1 MIWQEPIF
9 VKESRQPTW
18 KLWGEEREEGAV
30 YTIYLKKV
38 RYQNPTKTLLLES
51 DDERSHLEWETIRVK
66 FIKAGTIEKL
76 VNSLA
81 SDDGELESTFVNI
94 FLATYRTFA
103 SPHHVLSLLIE
114 RYEYLVNNKE
124 ALSESMIDPHKK
136 TVVSALHVWLDSYP
150 EDFRD
155 PPLHTCLRCLHSFT
169 FTYLPK
175 TELHIKATYRL
186 ERFLKECKQ
195 SDTTTFISDDYDLVI
210 ANSPHSPYN
219 FPNIAERHFAEQLT
233 RMDRDVLR
241 SMVAHQCLGAVWS
254 KNKRAGS
261 APTVLATIDQFNAV
275 SLRVISTVILAI
287 NSERPHVIETWIDI
301 AQELRVLKN
310 FSSLKAIISGLQSN
324 SVFRLKKTWHSVPR
338 DKVELFQELARIFSE
353 ENNQWAQRKLLI
365 REGTAKFADTFGHN
379 DRHLQ
384 KIIQKQQSTMSKLNI
399 GTIPYLGTFLTDL
412 TMIDAATP
420 DLLPDGLINFDKKRK
435 EFEVLAQI
443 KLLQGAANSYNIT
456 EDSVFDQWF
465 HSILVLD
472 DREAFRI
479 SCQIEP
485 SDNIT
490 SSCANSIIGTGKKQN
505 YEHKKNDSISSN
517 CSSKSLYGLS
527 DDGLHSP
534 NNSLDKQDSLL
545 DLSSSSSSYSLQSF
559 DMSLNGSNN
568 TNIIVKNSVNN
579 STFNTSSDFYIIRI
593 TVDADNVETD
603 GVVLYKSIMLSNN
616 ERTPQVIRNAMLKF
630 CIDDDPENYTLS
642 QVLPDK
648 EMILPMTAN
657 VYYAVNTEYDLN
669 FLLRKKT
676 WKNNTIPKK

>member
-1 MIWQEPIF
+1 MYLTA
-9 VKESRQPTW
+9 PTW

-38 RYQNPTKTLLLES
+38 RYQNPTKTLLDS
-51 DDERSHLEWETIRVK
+51 DDERSHLEWETVRVK

-103 SPHHVLSLLIE
+103 SSHHVLSLLIE
-114 RYEYLVNNKE
+114 RYEYLVNNKFN
-124 ALSESMIDPHKK
+124 LSETMIDPLKK
-136 TVVSALHVWLDSYP
+136 TVISALHVWLDSYP

-169 FTYLPK
+169 YSYLPK

-186 ERFLKECKQ
+186 DRYLKECKQ
-195 SDTTTFISDDYDLVI
+195 LDETSTYICDDYDLVI
-210 ANSPHSPYN
+210 GESPQSPYN
-219 FPNIAERHFAEQLT
+219 FPDVAERHFAEQLT
-233 RMDRDVLR
+233 RMDRDVLKG
-241 SMVAHQCLGAVWS
+241 MVAHQCLGAVWS

-275 SLRVISTVILAI
+275 SLRVISTVLLAL
-287 NSERPHVIETWIDI
+287 NSDRAHVIETWIDI

-324 SVFRLKKTWHSVPR
+324 SVFRLQKTWQSVPR

-353 ENNQWAQRKLLI
+353 DNNQWAQRKLLI

-384 KIIQKQQSTMSKLNI
+384 KIIQKQQISKLNI

-420 DLLPDGLINFDKKRK
+420 DVLPDGLINFDKKRK

-443 KLLQGAANSYNIT
+443 KLLQGAANSYNIP
-456 EDSVFDQWF
+456 EDTVFDQWF

-485 SDNIT
+485 PDHLP
-490 SSCANSIIGTGKKQN
+490 SSCANSIIGTGKKYN

-517 CSSKSLYGLS
+517 CSVKSYYGLS

-559 DMSLNGSNN
+559 DMSISGSNN
-568 TNIIVKNSVNN
+568 TNQSVKNSINN
-579 STFNTSSDFYIIRI
+579 STFNTTSDFYIIRI
-593 TVDADNVETD
+593 TLDAVNVETD
-603 GVVLYKSIMLSNN
+603 GVVMYKSIMLSNN

-630 CIDDDPENYTLS
+630 CIDDDPENYVLS

-669 FLLRKKT
+669 FSLRKKT
-676 WKNNTIPKK
+676 WKNNNTIPKK